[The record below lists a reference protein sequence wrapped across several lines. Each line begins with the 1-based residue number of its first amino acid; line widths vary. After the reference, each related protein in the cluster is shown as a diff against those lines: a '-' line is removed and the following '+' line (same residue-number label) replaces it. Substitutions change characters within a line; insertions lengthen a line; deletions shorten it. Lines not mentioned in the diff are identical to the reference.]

1 VGTGIDGSP
10 RLGAVTPLEPGD
22 PRTIGRYGLTGSAR
36 HRRDGHGLPRPGARG
51 GPPVAVKVVH
61 AELAADPEF
70 RARFADEVAAARRVA
85 PFCTARVVDADPD
98 ARAPYLVTEFVDGV
112 PLSVAVSDGGRWTSP
127 RCMGCAW
134 GSRRRCRRCTR
145 PALCTVT

>member
-1 VGTGIDGSP
+1 MGTGIDGSP

-22 PRTIGRYGLTGSAR
+22 PRTIGRYGLTGRLGTGGMGTVFLGRA
-36 HRRDGHGLPRPGARG
+36 LAG

-85 PFCTARVVDADPD
+85 PFCTARVVDADPA
-98 ARAPYLVTEFVDGV
+98 ARAPYLVTEFVDGSSLAA
-112 PLSVAVSDGGRWTSP
+112 PGPGAKSVALMTGSQNRS
-127 RCMGCAW
+127 
-134 GSRRRCRRCTR
+134 SRRPDCRR
-145 PALCTVT
+145 